1 MGIAEPDQGV
11 IAGERG
17 RGEGVHTA
25 ATVEASLP
33 VRGVLREA
41 GFRLFWTG
49 QTISLIGSQVSLV
62 ALPLLAVLTLDAG
75 PFEVGLLA
83 ALGRAPWLLFGLLA
97 GALADRARRRPLLVA
112 ADLVRAAVLAWI
124 PVAAWLGVLTVGQLY
139 AVTFV
144 VGTMTVL
151 SEVAA
156 QSFLPSLAAPAQLA
170 DGNGKLEVSRASAE
184 AVGPGL
190 GGVLV
195 QAVTAPFAI
204 VADVVSFL
212 LSATLLGR
220 LKVDERTGPGGAHAV
235 SGTGAGAA
243 ATAGPGAGPE
253 SVAGPVAGSVAG
265 RSVAGSVAGE
275 MREGL
280 RFVLGHPLLR
290 WNVLA
295 AAVANFFGNILLA
308 ILVLYVLTELRLA
321 PAVVGLVLGLGS
333 LGAVLGAAVAQRL
346 IRRAGYGPTLTAG
359 LAVTAAGGLLL
370 APVDGPYALRVAWA
384 VAALMLLLGGVPL
397 FDVAVV
403 TLRQL
408 ITPPRILGRANATMR
423 FLVFGTMPLG
433 ALAGGLLGDHA
444 GLRTAVLVAG
454 AGLAVPVVLV
464 LVSPLAR
471 LRSHL
476 PPSMAASGR
485 PSDIT
490 IPGGNH
496 DH

>member
-1 MGIAEPDQGV
+1 M
-11 IAGERG
+11 
-17 RGEGVHTA
+17 
-25 ATVEASLP
+25 
-33 VRGVLREA
+33 LRD
-41 GFRLFWTG
+41 GNFRLFWTG
-49 QTISLIGSQVSLV
+49 QTISLIGGQVSLV

-75 PFEVGLLA
+75 SFEVGLLA

-97 GALADRARRRPLLVA
+97 GALADRVRRRPLLIG
-112 ADLVRAAVLAWI
+112 ADLVRAAALAWI
-124 PVAAWLGVLTVGQLY
+124 PAAAALGVLTMEQLY

-144 VGTMTVL
+144 VGSMTVV
-151 SEVAA
+151 SDVAA

-170 DGNGKLEVSRASAE
+170 DGNSKLEISRASAE

-195 QAVTAPFAI
+195 QAVTASFAI

-212 LSATLLGR
+212 LSAVLLGR
-220 LKVDERTGPGGAHAV
+220 VKVDERTVRAGAGAMTG
-235 SGTGAGAA
+235 SGAGTGAG
-243 ATAGPGAGPE
+243 TGSEAGARAG
-253 SVAGPVAGSVAG
+253 
-265 RSVAGSVAGE
+265 AGSVAGE
-275 MREGL
+275 VREGM

-308 ILVLYVLTELRLA
+308 ILVLYILREIGLA
-321 PAVVGLVLGLGS
+321 PAMIGLVLGLGS

-346 IRRAGYGPTLTAG
+346 IRRIGFGPTLTAG
-359 LAVTAAGGLLL
+359 LATTAVGGLLL
-370 APVDGPYALRVAWA
+370 AAVDGPYALRVAWA
-384 VAALMLLLGGVPL
+384 VAAMMLLLAGVPL

-408 ITPPRILGRANATMR
+408 ITPPRLLGRANATMR

-433 ALAGGLLGDHA
+433 ALAGGLLGEHA

-454 AGLAVPVVLV
+454 AGLAGPVVIV
-464 LVSPLAR
+464 LVSPLSR

-476 PPSMAASGR
+476 PPSETRLPTPGAHPPPAEAHPTRPGAPPAPDGASSE
-485 PSDIT
+485 PLSDIT
-490 IPGGNH
+490 TSGGTP
-496 DH
+496 